1 MKRIID
7 VCLTP
12 ELLHLYEH
20 KNSVVVVVDIFRA
33 TSCMTTALAH
43 GVQEIKPVAKV
54 EECAKLA
61 ANGHIGA
68 AERNGEIVDGFTI
81 GNSPFSYMCDE
92 VKGKKVAMTTTNG
105 TIAIEKSKDAIE
117 IVIGSF
123 LNISAVENYLREREE
138 DVLILCAGWKGKVN
152 LEDTIFAG
160 ALIDRLKEDFEIC
173 HDGSMA
179 AQAIYNIAK
188 EDKGTFLSNSSHAKR
203 LKRLNI
209 QKDVEF
215 CLQEDV
221 FDIVPILKDGVLIA
235 LEREVVSVSA
245 TKAS

>member
-1 MKRIID
+1 MKRHID

-20 KNSVVVVVDIFRA
+20 KNSIVVVVDIFRA

-43 GVQEIKPVAKV
+43 GVKEIKPVAKL
-54 EECAKLA
+54 EECTKLSQ
-61 ANGHIGA
+61 NGHIGA
-68 AERNGEIVDGFTI
+68 AERNGEIVKGFTI

-105 TIAIEKSKDAIE
+105 TLAIENSKQALE

-123 LNISAVENYLREREE
+123 LHIGAIDNYLIDRQQ

-160 ALIDRLKEDFEIC
+160 ALIERLKNDFEVC

-188 EDKGTFLSNSSHAKR
+188 NDKKTFLSNSSHAKR
-203 LKRLNI
+203 LKKLNI
-209 QKDVEF
+209 QKDIEF

-221 FDIVPILKDGVLIA
+221 YDIVPVLKDGVLVA
-235 LEREVVSVSA
+235 LEKNVEISS
-245 TKAS
+245 KAS

>member
-1 MKRIID
+1 MKRSID

-12 ELLHLYEH
+12 ELLHLYGH
-20 KNSVVVVVDIFRA
+20 KNSIVVVVDIFRA

-43 GVQEIKPVAKV
+43 GVKEIKPVSKV
-54 EECAKLA
+54 EECSILA
-61 ANGHIGA
+61 QNGHIGA
-68 AERNGEIVDGFTI
+68 AERNGEIVEGFNI

-105 TIAIEKSKDAIE
+105 TVAIENSKDALE

-123 LNISAVENYLREREE
+123 LNIGAVENYLRERQE

-152 LEDTIFAG
+152 LEDTMFAG
-160 ALIDRLKEDFEIC
+160 ALIERLKNDFEVS

-188 EDKGTFLSNSSHAKR
+188 DDMGTFLSNSSHAKR

-209 QKDVEF
+209 QKDIEF
-215 CLQEDV
+215 CLKQDV
-221 FDIVPILKDGVLIA
+221 FDIVPVLKNGVLVP
-235 LEREVVSVSA
+235 LEPVVVSS
-245 TKAS
+245 KAS